1 VDVHESIQHLRLDR
15 RLLKRRG
22 WLSEE
27 ELEKELAALPDVA
40 EKGMALGED
49 EEEPETET
57 AG

>member
-1 VDVHESIQHLRLDR
+1 MHESIRHLRLDR

-22 WLSEE
+22 WLSEK

-40 EKGMALGED
+40 DKGMPLGDD

-57 AG
+57 SG